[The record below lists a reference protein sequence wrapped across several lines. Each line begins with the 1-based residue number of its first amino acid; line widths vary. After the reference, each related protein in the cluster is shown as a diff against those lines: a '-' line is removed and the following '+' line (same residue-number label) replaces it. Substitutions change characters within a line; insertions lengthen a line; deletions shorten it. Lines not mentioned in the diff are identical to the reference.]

1 MNAIKYRKL
10 DKKNNLFSR
19 KACMSIYNGSKL
31 SLEMLQKFS
40 YDAKGFRF
48 ESVEDGNNSCGSKIM
63 KYIINNKKTK
73 IYIYL

>member
-1 MNAIKYRKL
+1 
-10 DKKNNLFSR
+10 
-19 KACMSIYNGSKL
+19 MSINNGSKL

-48 ESVEDGNNSCGSKIM
+48 ESGEDGNNSCGSKIM